1 MSTLLYPAYPD
12 VFSGIS
18 SDPKKARIWVF
29 GVPFDSTTSYRAG
42 SRDGPR
48 FLRTASQQ
56 TEIYDIITGNDVSV
70 DPGFFDLGDM
80 DVVRGDAKATA
91 MRIAEEVENILK
103 QKKAPLVLGGE
114 HTISAG
120 SILGASKVV
129 KVLKVICLDA
139 HADLRDEYEGS
150 KYSHACNMRR
160 VTEAVGEENLLEI
173 GIREVSQ
180 EEVELFRKN
189 IVFRHECRDVEKTK
203 KRIMEFAKD
212 ANVYISLDIDVLDS
226 SIVPGTGTPQPDG
239 LNYHEA
245 YEFLSSLA
253 SAKRIIGID
262 VAEVAP
268 LPGNVITEVAA
279 IKLLFQS
286 ISALRKKI

>member
-1 MSTLLYPAYPD
+1 MPSLLYPAYPN
-12 VFSGIS
+12 VFVGIAGNPS
-18 SDPKKARIWVF
+18 KAKIWTF
-29 GVPFDSTTSYRAG
+29 GVPFDSTTSYRTG

-48 FLRTASQQ
+48 ALREASQQ

-70 DPGFFDLGDM
+70 DPGFYDLGDM

-91 MRIAEEVENILK
+91 MRIADEVENIVK
-103 QKKAPLVLGGE
+103 QGKVPLVLGGE

-120 SILGASKVV
+120 SILGASRVV
-129 KVLKVICLDA
+129 KDLKVLCLDA

-160 VTEAVGEENLLEI
+160 VTEAVGKENLLEI

-189 IVFRHECRDVEKTK
+189 IVFRHECRDIEKTK
-203 KRIMEFAKD
+203 KIISSFSKN

-239 LNYHEA
+239 LSYQEA
-245 YEFLSSLA
+245 YEFLTALSG
-253 SAKRIIGID
+253 AKRIVGID

-279 IKLLFQS
+279 AKLLFQT
-286 ISALRKKI
+286 ISKLKKNF